1 MPVNTA
7 LLAKVGNRMSCVQEP
22 RLTTAETSK
31 TPLTLLLAFPK
42 SSENEHRPKVMRC
55 AHKPPEETALTGEAL
70 VSVLRQ
76 DSEESEA
83 VPLHLWG
90 QVLREAMK

>member
-1 MPVNTA
+1 MSGTLSMPVNTA
-7 LLAKVGNRMSCVQEP
+7 LLAKVGKKMSCAQEP

-55 AHKPPEETALTGEAL
+55 AHKPPEETALTGDAL
-70 VSVLRQ
+70 ASVHSQ
-76 DSEESEA
+76 SPEESEA
-83 VPLHLWG
+83 VPLYL
-90 QVLREAMK
+90 